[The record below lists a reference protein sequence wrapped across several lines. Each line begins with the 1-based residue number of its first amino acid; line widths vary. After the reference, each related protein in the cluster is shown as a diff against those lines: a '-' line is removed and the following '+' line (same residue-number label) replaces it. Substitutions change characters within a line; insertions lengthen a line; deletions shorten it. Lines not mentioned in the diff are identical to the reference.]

1 MNNEIYSS
9 DEMRNAISVPPS
21 ITYYELPKIDTQNLK
36 DEIKKFLVLKDS
48 KLLGIFEN
56 AYMCRINKTS
66 GNENIKNLLH
76 LVRDLFALKF
86 KEDNVK
92 NLTVRKNIDIMFLAL
107 ESMMINNIDCSADE
121 INALILGY
129 ISKSL

>member
-1 MNNEIYSS
+1 MNNEIFSS
-9 DEMRNAISVPPS
+9 EELKNAISVPSS

-36 DEIKKFLVLKDS
+36 DEIKRYLVLKDP
-48 KLLGIFEN
+48 KLLNIFEN
-56 AYMCRINKTS
+56 ASMGRINKTS

-76 LVRDLFALKF
+76 LIRDLFALKF
-86 KEDNVK
+86 KDDNTK

-107 ESMMINNIDCSADE
+107 ESMMINNIDCSSEE

-129 ISKSL
+129 ISKTL

>member
-1 MNNEIYSS
+1 MNNEMYSS

-21 ITYYELPKIDTQNLK
+21 MTYYELPKIDTQNLK
-36 DEIKKFLVLKDS
+36 DEIKKFLVIKDS

-56 AYMCRINKTS
+56 AYMCRINKSS

-86 KEDNVK
+86 
-92 NLTVRKNIDIMFLAL
+92 MFLAL
-107 ESMMINNIDCSADE
+107 ETMMINNIDCSADE

>member
-1 MNNEIYSS
+1 MNNEMYSS
-9 DEMRNAISVPPS
+9 DEMKNAISVPSS

-36 DEIKKFLVLKDS
+36 DEMKKFIVLKDPR
-48 KLLGIFEN
+48 LLGIFEN
-56 AYMCRINKTS
+56 ASMCRINKSS

-86 KEDNVK
+86 REDNVK

-107 ESMMINNIDCSADE
+107 ESMIINNIDCSADE

>member
-1 MNNEIYSS
+1 MNNEMFSS

-36 DEIKKFLVLKDS
+36 DEMKKFIVLKDPR
-48 KLLGIFEN
+48 LLVIFEN
-56 AYMCRINKTS
+56 AFMCRINKSS

-76 LVRDLFALKF
+76 LVRDLFVLKF
-86 KEDNVK
+86 REDNVK

>member
-1 MNNEIYSS
+1 MNNQMFNSE
-9 DEMRNAISVPPS
+9 ELQNAISVAPS
-21 ITYYELPKIDTQNLK
+21 ITYYELPKVDTDNLK
-36 DEIKKFLVLKDS
+36 DEIKKYLVLKDS

-56 AYMCRINKTS
+56 AAMGRVNKSS

-76 LVRDLFALKF
+76 LIRDLFALKF
-86 KEDNVK
+86 REDNVK

-129 ISKSL
+129 ISKTL

>member
-1 MNNEIYSS
+1 MNNEMYSS

-21 ITYYELPKIDTQNLK
+21 MTYYELPKIDTQNLK
-36 DEIKKFLVLKDS
+36 DEIKKFLVIKDS

-56 AYMCRINKTS
+56 AYMCRINKSS

-86 KEDNVK
+86 REDNVK

-107 ESMMINNIDCSADE
+107 ETMMINNIDCSADE

>member
-1 MNNEIYSS
+1 MNNEMFAS
-9 DEMRNAISVPPS
+9 DEMKNAISVPSS

-36 DEIKKFLVLKDS
+36 DEMKKFIVLKDPR
-48 KLLGIFEN
+48 LLGIFEN

-86 KEDNVK
+86 REDNVK

>member
-1 MNNEIYSS
+1 MNNEMFSS
-9 DEMRNAISVPPS
+9 DEMKNAISVPPS
-21 ITYYELPKIDTQNLK
+21 MTYYELPKIDTQNLK
-36 DEIKKFLVLKDS
+36 DEMKKFIVLKDPR
-48 KLLGIFEN
+48 LLGIFEN
-56 AYMCRINKTS
+56 ASMCRINKSS
-66 GNENIKNLLH
+66 GNENIKNFLH
-76 LVRDLFALKF
+76 LVRDLFVLKF
-86 KEDNVK
+86 REDNVK

>member
-1 MNNEIYSS
+1 MNNQMFNSE
-9 DEMRNAISVPPS
+9 ELQNAIPVAPS
-21 ITYYELPKIDTQNLK
+21 ITYYELPKVDTDNLK
-36 DEIKKFLVLKDS
+36 DEIKKYLVLKDS

-56 AYMCRINKTS
+56 ASMGRVNKSS

-76 LVRDLFALKF
+76 LIRDLFALKF
-86 KEDNVK
+86 REDNTK

-107 ESMMINNIDCSADE
+107 ESMMINNIDLSADE

-129 ISKSL
+129 ISKTL

>member
-1 MNNEIYSS
+1 MYSS
-9 DEMRNAISVPPS
+9 DEMKNAISVPSS

-36 DEIKKFLVLKDS
+36 DEMKKFIVLKDPR
-48 KLLGIFEN
+48 LLGIFEN
-56 AYMCRINKTS
+56 ASMCRINKSS

-86 KEDNVK
+86 REDNVK

-107 ESMMINNIDCSADE
+107 ESMIINNIDCSADE

>member
-1 MNNEIYSS
+1 MNNETFQSQ
-9 DEMRNAISVPPS
+9 ELKEAVSVPSS

-36 DEIKKFLVLKDS
+36 DEIKRYLVLRDP
-48 KLLGIFEN
+48 KLLNIFEN
-56 AYMCRINKTS
+56 ASMGRVNKSS

-76 LVRDLFALKF
+76 LIRDLFVLKF
-86 KEDNVK
+86 REDNTK

-129 ISKSL
+129 ISKTL

>member
-1 MNNEIYSS
+1 MYAS
-9 DEMRNAISVPPS
+9 DEMKNAISVPPS
-21 ITYYELPKIDTQNLK
+21 MTYYELPKIDTQNLK

-56 AYMCRINKTS
+56 AYMCRINKSS

-76 LVRDLFALKF
+76 LVRDLFVLKF
-86 KEDNVK
+86 REDNVK

>member
-1 MNNEIYSS
+1 MYSS

-56 AYMCRINKTS
+56 AYMCRINKSS

-86 KEDNVK
+86 REDNVK

-107 ESMMINNIDCSADE
+107 ETMMINNIDCSADE

>member
-1 MNNEIYSS
+1 MNNEMYSS

-56 AYMCRINKTS
+56 AYMCRINKSS

-76 LVRDLFALKF
+76 LVRDLFVLKF
-86 KEDNVK
+86 REDNVK

>member
-1 MNNEIYSS
+1 MYSS
-9 DEMRNAISVPPS
+9 DEMRNAISVPSS

-36 DEIKKFLVLKDS
+36 DEMKKFIVLKDPR
-48 KLLGIFEN
+48 LLGIFEN
-56 AYMCRINKTS
+56 ASMCRINKSS

>member
-1 MNNEIYSS
+1 MNNEMYSS
-9 DEMRNAISVPPS
+9 DEMRNAISVPSS

-36 DEIKKFLVLKDS
+36 DEMKKFIVLKDPR
-48 KLLGIFEN
+48 LLGIFEN
-56 AYMCRINKTS
+56 ASMCRINKSS

>member
-1 MNNEIYSS
+1 MNNEMYSS
-9 DEMRNAISVPPS
+9 DEMRNAISVPS
-21 ITYYELPKIDTQNLK
+21 SMTYYELPKIDTQNLK
-36 DEIKKFLVLKDS
+36 DEMKKFIVLKDPR
-48 KLLGIFEN
+48 LLGIFEN
-56 AYMCRINKTS
+56 ASMCRINKSS

-76 LVRDLFALKF
+76 LVRDLFVLKF
-86 KEDNVK
+86 REDNVK

-107 ESMMINNIDCSADE
+107 ESMIINNIDCSADE

>member
-36 DEIKKFLVLKDS
+36 DEMKKFLVLKDS
-48 KLLGIFEN
+48 RLLGIFEN
-56 AYMCRINKTS
+56 ASMCRINKSS

-76 LVRDLFALKF
+76 LVRDLFVLKF
-86 KEDNVK
+86 REDNVK

>member
-1 MNNEIYSS
+1 MNNEIFQS
-9 DEMRNAISVPPS
+9 EELNNAVSVPPS

-36 DEIKKFLVLKDS
+36 DEIKRYLVLRDP
-48 KLLGIFEN
+48 KLLNIFEN
-56 AYMCRINKTS
+56 ASMGRVNKSS

-76 LVRDLFALKF
+76 LIRDMFVLKF
-86 KEDNVK
+86 KEDNTK

-129 ISKSL
+129 ISKTL

>member
-1 MNNEIYSS
+1 MNNEMFSS
-9 DEMRNAISVPPS
+9 DEMRNAISVPS
-21 ITYYELPKIDTQNLK
+21 SMTYYELPKIDTQNLK
-36 DEIKKFLVLKDS
+36 DEMKKFIVLKDPR
-48 KLLGIFEN
+48 LLVIFEN
-56 AYMCRINKTS
+56 ASMCRINKSS

-76 LVRDLFALKF
+76 LVRDLFVLKF
-86 KEDNVK
+86 REDNVK

>member
-1 MNNEIYSS
+1 MFNSEELN
-9 DEMRNAISVPPS
+9 NAISVPSS
-21 ITYYELPKIDTQNLK
+21 ITYYELPKVDTENLK
-36 DEIKKFLVLKDS
+36 DEIKKYLVLKDP
-48 KLLGIFEN
+48 KLLDIFTN
-56 AYMCRINKTS
+56 ASMGRVSKSS

-76 LVRDLFALKF
+76 LIRDLFVLKF
-86 KEDNVK
+86 KEDNMK

-107 ESMMINNIDCSADE
+107 ESMMINSIDCSSDE

>member
-1 MNNEIYSS
+1 MNNEMYSS
-9 DEMRNAISVPPS
+9 DEMRNAISVPS
-21 ITYYELPKIDTQNLK
+21 SMTYYELPKIDTQNLK
-36 DEIKKFLVLKDS
+36 DEMKKFIVLKDPR
-48 KLLGIFEN
+48 LLVIFEN
-56 AYMCRINKTS
+56 AFMCRINKSS

-76 LVRDLFALKF
+76 LVRDLFVLKF
-86 KEDNVK
+86 REDNVK

-107 ESMMINNIDCSADE
+107 ESMIINNIDCSADE